1 MKTNEN
7 SKKFVSKI
15 VIVLLAIIT
24 LNYTNVFATNELEL
38 GEKSAEYKKW
48 ENLSEEERKNSI
60 EPAYYEIDLK
70 KSIKRSNYKAMLASR
85 ENILGDS
92 YDLRESSKNLN
103 GIKIINKNQYTTGA
117 CWAFSSTSVLETSL
131 AKQKSESIEYSPIHM
146 EYISAKMF
154 NREFGNGGN
163 GYLATAYCTSG
174 KGPVLE
180 ESMKFED
187 YYNTEEYKLTPID
200 DITDPKAEIKAK
212 INDVT
217 FFPSISK
224 RYENGSIKYYKGDG
238 KTEYT
243 AEEVKAIRNLIK
255 QHIKEDG
262 AISAVMYSD
271 IKIDQNGTYNTSY
284 YNQENSAYFCN
295 NAEKINHAI
304 TIVGWD
310 DTYKTTNFKE
320 GCQPSSPGAYII
332 LNSYGTDFGENGY
345 MYVSYEDI
353 FIESSLYGIDNLE
366 SIIDYDKI
374 YQYDELGANLP
385 LSSGGEAIYGGVKF
399 TRDNKNGKIEY
410 LNEIGI
416 YLLDAEGI
424 EIYLNGADDEL
435 NNSELVYSS
444 ENALEAGYHCI
455 KLPNPK
461 KLTGEKFAIKVKY
474 TNAKGASLPTECN
487 LKDTG
492 ITFISNFYNNAKS
505 GKLRSFY
512 SNDGIN
518 WNDINGTKVGLTGT
532 LENTDVTGTLE
543 NTDVCI
549 KAFTSFVDASA
560 EIPVTGIE
568 LNNSTV
574 SVEEGSTVTLL
585 ETVKPSTA
593 TNKNV
598 TWSSANEDVA
608 TVNGGVVTAKKK
620 GTTTITVTTEDG
632 GKTASCEVTVNEKKQ
647 EIIAVQSI
655 SLDKQEISLGVGK
668 TGRLVEKI
676 IPSTATNKNVTWS
689 SANEDVATVNGGVV
703 TAKKKGTTTITVTT
717 EDGGKIASCKIN
729 VTKEETIVHVEKIE
743 LNKTQKTVQV
753 GDTTNL
759 IVSFTPSNASNKNIK
774 WESSDT
780 SVATITEAGVITAV
794 KEGKTIIKAISED
807 GDKQATCELTVT
819 KKTNTD
825 DDIYKGDKTV
835 KPDSSADGTV
845 ANKKFPN
852 AGIKIT
858 FVIIL
863 IGTMSI
869 VILKFIKYRTLKDIK

>member
-1 MKTNEN
+1 MKINGN
-7 SKKFVSKI
+7 SKNFVSKI
-15 VIVLLAIIT
+15 VIVLLTIIT
-24 LNYTNVFATNELEL
+24 LNYTNVFATNELKP

-70 KSIKRSNYKAMLASR
+70 KSIKRSNYNAMLASN
-85 ENILGDS
+85 ENMLGDS

-117 CWAFSSTSVLETSL
+117 CWAFSFTSVLETSF
-131 AKQKSESIEYSPIHM
+131 AKQESKSIEYSPIHM
-146 EYISAKMF
+146 EYTSAKMF

-180 ESMKFED
+180 ESMPFEN
-187 YYNTEEYKLTPID
+187 YYNTENYYLTPID
-200 DITDPKAEIKAK
+200 EITDPSAEIKAK

-217 FFPSISK
+217 FFPSINK
-224 RYENGSIKYYKGDG
+224 GYENGSIKYYKDDG

-243 AEEVKAIRNLIK
+243 AEEVKAIRNIIK

-262 AISAVMYSD
+262 AISAVIYSD
-271 IKIDQNGTYNTSY
+271 IKIDQNGTYHTSY

-295 NAEKINHAI
+295 NAETINHAI

-320 GCQPSSPGAYII
+320 NCRPSSPGAYII

-353 FIESSLYGIDNLE
+353 FIESSLFGIDNLE
-366 SIIDYDKI
+366 SSIDYDKI

-385 LSSGGEAIYGGVKF
+385 LDFGKDVVYGGVKF
-399 TRDNKNGKIEY
+399 IRDNKNEKIEY

-424 EIYLNGADDEL
+424 EIYLNGADDDF

-474 TNAKGASLPTECN
+474 INAEGASLPTECN

-492 ITFISNFYNNAKS
+492 LTIKSNYFDKAKS
-505 GKLRSFY
+505 SQLRSFY
-512 SNDGIN
+512 SNDGVN
-518 WNDINGTKVGLTGT
+518 WNDINGTKLELIYTLT
-532 LENTDVTGTLE
+532 

-598 TWSSANEDVA
+598 IWSSANKDVA

-647 EIIAVQSI
+647 EIIDVQSI

-676 IPSTATNKNVTWS
+676 IPSTATNKNVTWNS
-689 SANEDVATVNGGVV
+689 TNEDVATVEGGVV
-703 TAKKKGTTTITVTT
+703 TGKKQGTTTITVTT
-717 EDGGKIASCKIN
+717 EDGGKTASCKIN
-729 VTKEETIVHVEKIE
+729 VTKEDVIVHVEKIE
-743 LNKTQKTVQV
+743 LDKIQKTVQV

-774 WESSDT
+774 WESSNT

-794 KEGKTIIKAISED
+794 KEGKTTIKAISED

-825 DDIYKGDKTV
+825 DDIYKGDKTT
-835 KPDSSADGTV
+835 KPDSSTDGTV
-845 ANKKFPN
+845 ANKKIPN

-858 FVIIL
+858 FVIIIL
-863 IGTMSI
+863 GTISI
-869 VILKFIKYRTLKDIK
+869 VTIKFIKYRDLKDIK